1 MKMSR
6 RDEWNRVL
14 AIELELWNA
23 KPWSQL
29 RADLGDGNVAYEVV
43 VDSKTYQ
50 VEVDLLED
58 TETYLHVS
66 IAVDDGTL
74 PAAIVPASESFI
86 VKKTPAQQSEF

>member
-14 AIELELWNA
+14 AIELERWNA
-23 KPWSQL
+23 KSWSRL
-29 RADLGDGNVAYEVV
+29 RAELGDGNVAYEVV

-58 TETYLHVS
+58 TEAYLHVS
-66 IAVDDGTL
+66 VAVDDGTL
-74 PAAIVPASESFI
+74 PAAIVPSSRTFI
-86 VKKTPAQQSEF
+86 VKKTSA

>member
-14 AIELELWNA
+14 AIELQRWNT
-23 KPWSQL
+23 KPWSRL
-29 RADLGDGNVAYEVV
+29 RAELEDGNVAYEVV

-58 TETYLHVS
+58 TQAYLHVS
-66 IAVDDGTL
+66 VAVDDGPTGGIG
-74 PAAIVPASESFI
+74 AR
-86 VKKTPAQQSEF
+86 QQELHPQERS